1 MISLLLQVEVSLFFY
16 METNMADREQITTYL
31 ERKNNRKVKVFKAF
45 TGVNIS
51 DVLNQLIEDNLPP
64 VEKMMEMSDEELK
77 KEVLNED
84 EE

>member
-1 MISLLLQVEVSLFFY
+1 
-16 METNMADREQITTYL
+16 MADREQITTYL